1 MKKDKKVTL
10 TGLPP
15 AQSLKE
21 QYQKH
26 DFTLNPFPNSKWAK
40 DKSTFAIYKN
50 VKKLS
55 SIIFRETWQES
66 LKESGMKSSPINFS
80 EDDPLTLLSNQNQK
94 YVVDRAADLIANPNE
109 EQLESTINLFWEG
122 CEEFLCSRYR
132 QYAEEHNIDIN
143 DIDNVDDE
151 ELLPIVW
158 EAVQEY
164 LSQIYNYLK
173 ELQSVPEIIEI
184 LKSNRT
190 EEDFNEFVYE
200 NHDKIDFERKW
211 THSRTKAG
219 PAISLEDL
227 GAGVDGDNDES
238 KQEEIERKIWEAA
251 GGRDE
256 DKEHLDYR
264 LLKEALIKCASD
276 EKDIQII
283 EMRENSLTD
292 EEIAKRLGFAN
303 HSTVAKRI
311 AKLQERYYKK
321 YKKG

>member
-26 DFTLNPFPNSKWAK
+26 DFTLSPFPNSKWAK
-40 DKSTFAIYKN
+40 DKSTSAIYEN

-109 EQLESTINLFWEG
+109 EQLESTINLFLEG

-211 THSRTKAG
+211 THSR
-219 PAISLEDL
+219 D
-227 GAGVDGDNDES
+227 
-238 KQEEIERKIWEAA
+238 RK
-251 GGRDE
+251 
-256 DKEHLDYR
+256 
-264 LLKEALIKCASD
+264 S
-276 EKDIQII
+276 
-283 EMRENSLTD
+283 
-292 EEIAKRLGFAN
+292 
-303 HSTVAKRI
+303 VV
-311 AKLQERYYKK
+311 
-321 YKKG
+321 